1 MEPETMASDPVAT
14 TPEPLQHMA
23 FTVPGWMKRGEKR
36 LFRSIV
42 QGRFEAKEQPTTAE
56 LDRIADYIAARGR
69 IETLRGLLA
78 KDERE
83 IAGGSQSTSTKS
95 RILQTTRQLDAAEK
109 QSHQLAADLG
119 LI

>member
-1 MEPETMASDPVAT
+1 MMASDHSAT
-14 TPEPLQHMA
+14 TAEPLRHRA
-23 FTVPGWMKRGEKR
+23 FIVPAWMKRGEKR

-42 QGRFEAKEQPTTAE
+42 QGRLEAKEQPSEAE

-69 IETLRGLLA
+69 IETLRRLLT

-95 RILQTTRQLDAAEK
+95 RILQITRQLDAAEK